1 MDTTIINNG
10 NTFQVF
16 NIYRKLDITKAQ
28 IKSNSNMALN
38 ISVAAFLSKAY
49 DFCSKPILK
58 SEEIRFLIIIFTKN
72 DYERSKLQNSPL
84 LIRTIVKNT
93 IQFILVKPKKR
104 Y

>member
-10 NTFQVF
+10 ITFQVF

-38 ISVAAFLSKAY
+38 ISVGAFLSKAY
-49 DFCSKPILK
+49 DFCSKHYLN
-58 SEEIRFLIIIFTKN
+58 EEIGFLIIIFTKN